1 MAAPSPRNAYYR
13 AGKKS
18 TGSLIGL
25 GVCLVILPWAIFFLG
40 GWQLFL
46 YVSLGIVLTLLC
58 FNQRELRRRIRDWMA
73 VPRPTHWQNAF
84 ERARRA
90 RHSKTKNRGTRPVVS
105 RHNMSELT
113 PCEFEIL
120 SAVAVGYSDKEIA
133 QHIKIGAST
142 VEHYLDRITKLELS
156 TREELVLFAENNLV
170 PLKTMPKD

>member
-1 MAAPSPRNAYYR
+1 
-13 AGKKS
+13 
-18 TGSLIGL
+18 
-25 GVCLVILPWAIFFLG
+25 
-40 GWQLFL
+40 
-46 YVSLGIVLTLLC
+46 
-58 FNQRELRRRIRDWMA
+58 
-73 VPRPTHWQNAF
+73 
-84 ERARRA
+84 
-90 RHSKTKNRGTRPVVS
+90 
-105 RHNMSELT
+105 MSELT